1 MNFGGSVGDKLLFVV
16 VIVAFIMLFSLF
28 RGRNPRKER
37 AEIVRT
43 LLAETRINIILVD
56 TFDRQPKTRSFEVTG
71 WKLNKKKVHFL
82 DKTLQKELA
91 ETFGAAVDFNQ
102 RLKAAKK
109 AKSNERV
116 TVDLEPMKG
125 SLARIKAGLEDWLL
139 SNVGGIDQ
147 QERPG
152 MLDGLFGRW

>member
-1 MNFGGSVGDKLLFVV
+1 MNFGSVGEKLLFVV
-16 VIVAFIMLFSLF
+16 VIIAFIMLFSLF

-43 LLAETRINIILVD
+43 LLAETRINTILVD
-56 TFDRQPKTRSFEVTG
+56 TFDRQPKPRNFEVTG
-71 WKLNKKKVHFL
+71 WQLHKKKLQFL
-82 DKTLQKELA
+82 GKTLQDDLGEA
-91 ETFGAAVDFNQ
+91 FGTAADYNR

-116 TVDLEPMKG
+116 TLELDPIKA